1 MKKLTNSL
9 QLTERTK
16 LIVSVAAAAALLLA
30 AMLVPLA
37 FRTETAAEPETGET
51 HGAALV
57 QRYLAGETDGL
68 SVQRLDAPDA
78 ALTAGCETR
87 MHTFAA
93 RCIDDR
99 EVDLNGPYSSEYT
112 VISDGETTLRVCRM
126 WIELRGDWQNWLDV
140 LFDADTGELYHL
152 YLSRERLSHA
162 ERYPA
167 TESSRPTARYTAET
181 LTAELGGTL
190 RSLRETGDNRVFAVI
205 DALQGTAFFDIS
217 CVSYDSLIDLT
228 IDAL

>member
-1 MKKLTNSL
+1 MKKLTDSL
-9 QLTERTK
+9 HLTERTK
-16 LIVSVAAAAALLLA
+16 LTVSVALAAALLLA

-37 FRTETAAEPETGET
+37 FRTEAAEPEVSAT
-51 HGAALV
+51 HCAALV

-68 SVQRLDAPDA
+68 SVQRLNAPDA
-78 ALTAGCETR
+78 ALAAGCETR

-99 EVDLNGPYSSEYT
+99 EVDLTGPYSSEYT
-112 VISDGETTLRVCRM
+112 VLSDGEATLRVCRM

-140 LFDADTGELYHL
+140 LFDVDTGELYHL

-181 LTAELGGTL
+181 LAAELGGTL
-190 RSLRETGDNRVFAVI
+190 SSLRETGDNRVFAVI
-205 DALQGTAFFDIS
+205 DAMQGTAFFDIA